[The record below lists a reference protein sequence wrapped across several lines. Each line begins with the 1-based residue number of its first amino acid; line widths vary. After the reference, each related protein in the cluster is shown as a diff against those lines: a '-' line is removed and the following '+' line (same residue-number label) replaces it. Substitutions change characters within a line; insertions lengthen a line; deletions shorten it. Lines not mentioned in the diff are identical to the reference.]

1 MLESATLGITMN
13 LPEIAI
19 AYIGLGS
26 NLADPASQIK
36 SARTAIRALK
46 GMRELAFSSLYYS
59 LPMGPQDQPDYF
71 NAFMTV
77 ETTLLPM
84 VLLRALQ
91 TIENAQGRIRK
102 TERWGPRT
110 LDLDILLYDD
120 QTIDLPD
127 LTVPHLGITERA
139 FVLYP
144 LFEIAPHLQVPGHG
158 ALADLLS
165 QCPLA
170 GLKRLD

>member
-1 MLESATLGITMN
+1 MN
-13 LPEIAI
+13 RPETAI

-36 SARTAIRALK
+36 TGRTAIRALK
-46 GMRELAFSSLYYS
+46 GIRELAFSSLYYS
-59 LPMGPQDQPDYF
+59 FPMGPQDQPDYY
-71 NAFMTV
+71 NAVIAV

-102 TERWGPRT
+102 TERWGART
-110 LDLDILLYDD
+110 LDLDILLYND
-120 QTIDLPD
+120 QIIDLPD
-127 LTVPHLGITERA
+127 LTVPHSGITDRA

-144 LFEIAPHLQVPGHG
+144 LHEIAPDLQVPGHG

-170 GLKRLD
+170 ALKKLD

>member
-1 MLESATLGITMN
+1 MN
-13 LPEIAI
+13 RPETAI

-36 SARTAIRALK
+36 TGRTAIRALK
-46 GMRELAFSSLYYS
+46 GIRELAFSSLYYS
-59 LPMGPQDQPDYF
+59 FPMGPQDQPDYY
-71 NAFMTV
+71 NAVIAV

-102 TERWGPRT
+102 TERWGART
-110 LDLDILLYDD
+110 LDLDILLYND
-120 QTIDLPD
+120 QIIDLPD
-127 LTVPHLGITERA
+127 LTVPHSGITDRA

-144 LFEIAPHLQVPGHG
+144 LHEIAPDLQVPGHG

-165 QCPLA
+165 QSPLA
-170 GLKRLD
+170 GLKKLD

>member
-1 MLESATLGITMN
+1 MN
-13 LPEIAI
+13 RPETAI

-26 NLADPASQIK
+26 NLADPALQLK
-36 SARTAIRALK
+36 AGRTAIRALK
-46 GMRELAFSSLYYS
+46 GIHELEFSSLYHS
-59 LPMGPQDQPDYF
+59 LPMGPQGQPDYF
-71 NAFMTV
+71 NAVIAV

-102 TERWGPRT
+102 TERWGART
-110 LDLDILLYDD
+110 LDLDILLYND

-127 LTVPHLGITERA
+127 LTVPHSGITERA

-144 LFEIAPHLQVPGHG
+144 LFEIAPHLHVPGHG

-170 GLKRLD
+170 GLKRID

>member
-1 MLESATLGITMN
+1 MN
-13 LPEIAI
+13 RPETAI

-26 NLADPASQIK
+26 NLADPVAQLK

-46 GMRELAFSSLYYS
+46 GIHELAFSSLYYS

-71 NAFMTV
+71 NAVIAV
-77 ETTLLPM
+77 ETALLPM

-102 TERWGPRT
+102 TERWGART
-110 LDLDILLYDD
+110 LDLDILLYND

-127 LTVPHLGITERA
+127 LTVPHTGIAERS

-158 ALADLLS
+158 DLADLLS

-170 GLKRLD
+170 GLKRID

>member
-1 MLESATLGITMN
+1 MN
-13 LPEIAI
+13 RPETAI

-36 SARTAIRALK
+36 SARTVIRALK
-46 GMRELAFSSLYYS
+46 GIHELAFSSLYYS

-71 NAFMTV
+71 NAV
-77 ETTLLPM
+77 IAIETTLLPM
-84 VLLRALQ
+84 ILLRALQ

-102 TERWGPRT
+102 TERWSART
-110 LDLDILLYDD
+110 LDLDILLYDN
-120 QTIDLPD
+120 QIIDLPD
-127 LTVPHLGITERA
+127 LAVPHIGIAERA
-139 FVLYP
+139 FVLHP
-144 LFEIAPHLQVPGHG
+144 LSEIAPHIQVPGHG

>member
-1 MLESATLGITMN
+1 MN
-13 LPEIAI
+13 RPETAI
-19 AYIGLGS
+19 AYIGLAS

-36 SARTAIRALK
+36 TGRTAIRALK
-46 GMRELAFSSLYYS
+46 GIRELAFSSLYYS
-59 LPMGPQDQPDYF
+59 FPMGPQDQPDYY
-71 NAFMTV
+71 NAVIAV

-102 TERWGPRT
+102 TERWGART
-110 LDLDILLYDD
+110 LDLDILLYND
-120 QTIDLPD
+120 QIIDLPD
-127 LTVPHLGITERA
+127 LTVPHSGITDRA

-144 LFEIAPHLQVPGHG
+144 LHEIAPDLQVPGHG

-170 GLKRLD
+170 ALKKLD

>member
-1 MLESATLGITMN
+1 MN
-13 LPEIAI
+13 PSETAI

-26 NLADPASQIK
+26 NLADPVSQLK

-46 GMRELAFSSLYYS
+46 GLRELAFSSLYYS

-71 NAFMTV
+71 NAVIAV

-110 LDLDILLYDD
+110 LDLDILLYND

-127 LTVPHLGITERA
+127 LTVPHSGITERA

-144 LFEIAPHLQVPGHG
+144 LFEIAPQIQVPGHG
-158 ALADLLS
+158 ALTNLLS

>member
-1 MLESATLGITMN
+1 MN
-13 LPEIAI
+13 RPETAI

-36 SARTAIRALK
+36 TGRTAIRALK
-46 GMRELAFSSLYYS
+46 GIRELAFSSLYYS
-59 LPMGPQDQPDYF
+59 FPMGPQDQPDYY
-71 NAFMTV
+71 NAVIAV

-102 TERWGPRT
+102 TERWGART
-110 LDLDILLYDD
+110 LDLDILLYND
-120 QTIDLPD
+120 QIIDLPD
-127 LTVPHLGITERA
+127 LTVPHSGITDRA

-144 LFEIAPHLQVPGHG
+144 LHEIAPDLQVPGHG

-165 QCPLA
+165 QCPLV
-170 GLKRLD
+170 GLKKLD

>member
-1 MLESATLGITMN
+1 MN
-13 LPEIAI
+13 RPETAI

-26 NLADPASQIK
+26 NLADPALQLK
-36 SARTAIRALK
+36 AGRTAIRALK
-46 GMRELAFSSLYYS
+46 GIHELAFSSLYYS

-71 NAFMTV
+71 NAVIAV

-110 LDLDILLYDD
+110 LDLDILL
-120 QTIDLPD
+120 
-127 LTVPHLGITERA
+127 
-139 FVLYP
+139 
-144 LFEIAPHLQVPGHG
+144 
-158 ALADLLS
+158 
-165 QCPLA
+165 
-170 GLKRLD
+170 

>member
-1 MLESATLGITMN
+1 MNRPETAIT
-13 LPEIAI
+13 
-19 AYIGLGS
+19 YIGLGS
-26 NLADPASQIK
+26 NLADPVSQIK

-46 GMRELAFSSLYYS
+46 GIRELAFSSLYYS

-71 NAFMTV
+71 NAVMAV
-77 ETTLLPM
+77 ESTLLPM

-110 LDLDILLYDD
+110 LDLDILLYND

-127 LTVPHLGITERA
+127 LTVPHSGITERA

-144 LFEIAPHLQVPGHG
+144 LFEIAPDLHVPGHG
-158 ALADLLS
+158 ALTDLLS

>member
-1 MLESATLGITMN
+1 MN
-13 LPEIAI
+13 RPETAI

-36 SARTAIRALK
+36 TGRTAIRALK
-46 GMRELAFSSLYYS
+46 GIRELAFSSLYYS
-59 LPMGPQDQPDYF
+59 FPMGPQDQPDYY
-71 NAFMTV
+71 NAVIAV

-102 TERWGPRT
+102 TERWGART
-110 LDLDILLYDD
+110 LDLDILLYNN
-120 QTIDLPD
+120 QIIDLPD
-127 LTVPHLGITERA
+127 LTVPHSGITDRA

-144 LFEIAPHLQVPGHG
+144 LHEIAPDLQVPGHG

-170 GLKRLD
+170 GLKKLD

>member
-1 MLESATLGITMN
+1 MN
-13 LPEIAI
+13 RPETAI

-26 NLADPASQIK
+26 NLADPALQLK
-36 SARTAIRALK
+36 AGRTAIRALK
-46 GMRELAFSSLYYS
+46 GIHELAFSSLYYS

-71 NAFMTV
+71 NAVIAV

-110 LDLDILLYDD
+110 LDLDILLYSD
-120 QTIDLPD
+120 QILDLPD
-127 LTVPHLGITERA
+127 LTVPHQGIAERS

-144 LFEIAPHLQVPGHG
+144 LFEIAPHIQVPGHG

>member
-1 MLESATLGITMN
+1 MN
-13 LPEIAI
+13 RPEKAI
-19 AYIGLGS
+19 VYIGLGS

-36 SARTAIRALK
+36 AGRTAIRALK
-46 GMRELAFSSLYYS
+46 GIHELAFSSLYYS

-71 NAFMTV
+71 NAVIAV

-110 LDLDILLYDD
+110 LDLDILLYSD
-120 QTIDLPD
+120 QILDLSD
-127 LTVPHLGITERA
+127 LTVPHQGIAERS

-144 LFEIAPHLQVPGHG
+144 LFEIAPHIQVPGHG

>member
-1 MLESATLGITMN
+1 MN
-13 LPEIAI
+13 RPETAI

-46 GMRELAFSSLYYS
+46 GIHELAFSSLYYS

-71 NAFMTV
+71 NAV
-77 ETTLLPM
+77 IAIETTLLPM
-84 VLLRALQ
+84 ILLRALQ

-102 TERWGPRT
+102 TERWSART
-110 LDLDILLYDD
+110 LDLDILLYDN
-120 QTIDLPD
+120 QIIDLPD
-127 LTVPHLGITERA
+127 LAVPHIGIAERA
-139 FVLYP
+139 FVLHP
-144 LFEIAPHLQVPGHG
+144 LSEIAPHIQVPGHG

>member
-1 MLESATLGITMN
+1 V
-13 LPEIAI
+13 IA
-19 AYIGLGS
+19 
-26 NLADPASQIK
+26 
-36 SARTAIRALK
+36 
-46 GMRELAFSSLYYS
+46 
-59 LPMGPQDQPDYF
+59 
-71 NAFMTV
+71 V

-102 TERWGPRT
+102 TERWGART
-110 LDLDILLYDD
+110 LDLDILLYND
-120 QTIDLPD
+120 QIIDLPD
-127 LTVPHLGITERA
+127 LTVPHSGITDRA

-144 LFEIAPHLQVPGHG
+144 LHEIAPDLQVPGHG

-170 GLKRLD
+170 ALKKLD